1 MDGAGEGASNKFLI
15 EGRGK
20 SLGQLTEPKRV
31 QLRATASHSHR
42 SMPVSTSSPL
52 LGLARNVEISIT
64 YPLYIIGEN
73 SLQRILH
80 KGVAGAGRPPSLL
93 AQGEVSGMD
102 QGSDFEC
109 EFRARRIRLRGSHWG
124 PSSNQNAKL
133 ENVLASGVPSCI
145 SQGTFFLTKKPQLG
159 G

>member
-31 QLRATASHSHR
+31 QLRATANHSHW

-64 YPLYIIGEN
+64 YPLYIIGES

-80 KGVAGAGRPPSLL
+80 KVGPEQVALPVIEYSTVFLELDCGKS
-93 AQGEVSGMD
+93 VSMA
-102 QGSDFEC
+102 C
-109 EFRARRIRLRGSHWG
+109 G
-124 PSSNQNAKL
+124 PGCGKF
-133 ENVLASGVPSCI
+133 SGYI
-145 SQGTFFLTKKPQLG
+145 FTLTPEPLYEIEITRKY
-159 G
+159 